1 MTAVVVDTNVA
12 VVANGKARQAGPACI
27 MACIAALRKALR
39 DEIIVLDRG
48 RQILDEYRR
57 HLSPSGQPGVGD
69 AFFKFLWQNQANPD
83 RCELVDLHPKERS
96 AENFDE
102 FPDDPESAGFDR
114 QDRKFVAAARASK
127 LDPTVLNATDTDWWE
142 YREVLARHDVRVK
155 FLCPDLMRVRH

>member
-1 MTAVVVDTNVA
+1 MTAAVVDTNVA

-69 AFFKFLWQNQANPD
+69 VFFKFLWHNQANPD
-83 RCELVDLHPKERS
+83 RCELVDLHPKAGSE
-96 AENFDE
+96 EDFDE
-102 FPDDPESAGFDR
+102 FPDDSELTGFDR
-114 QDRKFVAAARASK
+114 QDRKFVAAARASD
-127 LDPTVLNATDTDWWE
+127 LDPTVLNATDTDWWK
-142 YREVLARHDVRVK
+142 YQQVLARHGVRVR
-155 FLCPDLMRVRH
+155 FLCAELMRARD